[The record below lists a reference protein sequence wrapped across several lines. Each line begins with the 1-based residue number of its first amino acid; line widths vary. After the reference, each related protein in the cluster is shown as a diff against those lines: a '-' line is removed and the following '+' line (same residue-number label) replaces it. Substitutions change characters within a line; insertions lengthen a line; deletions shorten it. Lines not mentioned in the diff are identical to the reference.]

1 MTHSFVSGAVSVFLD
16 SVNGI
21 THNEF
26 GGGFMKIRLNWLV
39 AFMLFC
45 SILCLAADHQGVCDL
60 TLVVTGMKNTSG
72 YLNIAIADSEAGYAE
87 KDKAYMQIKTRLS
100 GPEVSMVIKGLPCR
114 DYAISVFH
122 DENGNNTL
130 DRNVRG
136 VPKEPYGFSNNARGK
151 SGPPPYGMSRFRLSP
166 GARTVTITLR

>member
-1 MTHSFVSGAVSVFLD
+1 MTHSFVSGAVGVFLD
-16 SVNGI
+16 SANGI
-21 THNEF
+21 THNEL
-26 GGGFMKIRLNWLV
+26 GGSVMKVHLNCLV
-39 AFMLFC
+39 AFMLPC
-45 SILCLAADHQGVCDL
+45 SILCLAADQQGVCDL
-60 TLVVTGMKNTSG
+60 TLIVTGMKNTSG

-87 KDKAYMQIKTRLS
+87 KDKAYMQVKTRLS

-136 VPKEPYGFSNNARGK
+136 VPKELYGFSNNARGK
-151 SGPPPYGMSRFRLSP
+151 SGPPPYGTSRFRLPP
-166 GARTVTITLR
+166 GAQTVTINLQ